1 MDKQKIEVYSKHMGG
16 EFQFK
21 IFPGSVHGHAEI
33 EKIAQL
39 AFEEVA
45 RVENL
50 LTDFRPSPFNL
61 INESAGI
68 RPVEVGP
75 EIFKIISESIT
86 LSAETDGAFDI
97 SFASVGHLWR
107 EHKRKGTTPSES
119 SMLEAAQF
127 INYKEIELNI
137 ESSTVYLPHSQMRI
151 GLGGIGK
158 GYAVD
163 RGFDLLK
170 RHGLSNFYFNGS
182 GDIRV
187 DSRRDAPRPW
197 QVGVRNPF
205 SEDPTKSCAYFKI
218 KNGALATSGNYNNFI
233 HKLGKKFH
241 HILDPKTGCS
251 TRDLASVS
259 VFAKT
264 AQISDTAATSVMI
277 MGQSKGLD
285 YMNKHDLNGFIINEN
300 GDVLRSQKS
309 HDILEQSL

>member
-1 MDKQKIEVYSKHMGG
+1 MDKQKVEVYSKHMGG

-21 IFPGSVHGHAEI
+21 IFPGSVHGHDHIKEI
-33 EKIAQL
+33 AKL
-39 AFEEVA
+39 AFNEVA

-61 INESAGI
+61 INENAGL
-68 RPVEVGP
+68 RPVEVDD
-75 EIFKIISESIT
+75 EVFNIISESIE
-86 LSAETDGAFDI
+86 LSRETCGAFDI

-107 EHKRKGTTPSES
+107 EHKKKGTAPSKAA
-119 SMLEAAQF
+119 MQEASKN
-127 INYKEIELNI
+127 IDYKNIELDAKLR
-137 ESSTVYLPHSQMRI
+137 TVFLPHSQMRI

-187 DSRRDAPRPW
+187 DSRKDAPRPW

-218 KNGALATSGNYNNFI
+218 QTGALATSGNYNNFI
-233 HKLGKKFH
+233 HKLGKKIH

-251 TRDLASVS
+251 ARDLASVS
-259 VFAKT
+259 VFAET
-264 AQISDTAATSVMI
+264 AQRADTTATSVMI
-277 MGQSKGLD
+277 MGQKKGLE
-285 YMNKHDLNGFIINEN
+285 YMNKFDLNGFIINES

-309 HDILEQSL
+309 HNILEQSL